1 MEKKTRKSFLQL
13 PGVQTILA
21 SLLCIMLGL
30 LVGFVV
36 LLLINHTVNPDTGTL
51 YAWEAIVVIVKNFWK
66 YNSEAARDEVSGQ
79 HAGENS
85 AAFDVRPVGVVC
97 V

>member
-36 LLLINHTVNPDTGTL
+36 LSGSYFVL
-51 YAWEAIVVIVKNFWK
+51 KNFF
-66 YNSEAARDEVSGQ
+66 YAEGSVGIIIEV
-79 HAGENS
+79 
-85 AAFDVRPVGVVC
+85 VGGSFFLAYILRKGRL
-97 V
+97 